1 MRARFV
7 QARRIV
13 VQRLH
18 GYQASAA
25 DTRLKMSRL
34 WPGGIRLQCLQPYAA
49 PARGATPWSD
59 SRVKITR
66 LSARPRMPGNREA
79 GSAPD
84 TRVKITRVWQR
95 DTAEMISGVSGRADR
110 PGHCTAVPVDSAE
123 MISGLSGQRPM
134 VDTSAKLALVC
145 GGVDAAAK
153 IATASPAPRAPAAP
167 SFASMPDGRRG
178 TITPT
183 NFARR

>member
-1 MRARFV
+1 
-7 QARRIV
+7 
-13 VQRLH
+13 
-18 GYQASAA
+18 
-25 DTRLKMSRL
+25 
-34 WPGGIRLQCLQPYAA
+34 
-49 PARGATPWSD
+49 
-59 SRVKITR
+59 
-66 LSARPRMPGNREA
+66 MPGNREA

-145 GGVDAAAK
+145 GG
-153 IATASPAPRAPAAP
+153 
-167 SFASMPDGRRG
+167 
-178 TITPT
+178 
-183 NFARR
+183 